1 MRTAFEAD
9 PVHRIVDALMLLL
22 SALLFPLDDELQI
35 GLFMALGIQLWK
47 PIYRNRIVV
56 STLDDVPKLIVAAGT
71 VSFLGVVVFGQGWDA
86 TRILGF
92 CFFVPAMVILGR
104 AITNVFIRRWRIRK
118 WWARKRTVILGS
130 GETGWDL
137 VRIADAYPELG
148 LETVAVA
155 DKKRRDNGDNP
166 YGVDVEVLEKG
177 GLKSLLTRARA
188 QTLIVA
194 DSVYGREELLN
205 MLRDCARLDT
215 EVLIVPILTEYV
227 SMGDRMDRI
236 YSYPV
241 LRVRRAAYRS
251 FEWKLK
257 RPIGLILSGLALIAL
272 SPIFA
277 VLAILLKI
285 EDPKAPVIFRQI
297 RIGVDEK
304 PFELFKFRSMTPRNT
319 KESDTTWNIAGDQR
333 ITRLGAFM
341 RKYSLDELPQIVNVF
356 KGDMALVGPRPER
369 PAFVER
375 FKGEHVG
382 YRSRHRV
389 PVGLTGWAAA
399 NGLRGDTSIRE
410 RVQFDNF
417 YIENWSLWLDFK
429 IMLLTVSAVFKG
441 TGA

>member
-1 MRTAFEAD
+1 
-9 PVHRIVDALMLLL
+9 
-22 SALLFPLDDELQI
+22 
-35 GLFMALGIQLWK
+35 MALGIQLWK

-56 STLDDVPKLIVAAGT
+56 STLDDVPKLIVAVGT
-71 VSFLGVVVFGQGWDA
+71 VSFLGLVVFEQGWDA

-104 AITNVFIRRWRIRK
+104 AITNVFIRRWRIRN

-155 DKKRRDNGDNP
+155 DKRRRDNGDNP

-194 DSVYGREELLN
+194 DSVYSREELLN

-227 SMGDRMDRI
+227 SMGGRMDRI

-257 RPIGLILSGLALIAL
+257 RPIGLILSGLAQS
-272 SPIFA
+272 SPSNMTT
-277 VLAILLKI
+277 
-285 EDPKAPVIFRQI
+285 
-297 RIGVDEK
+297 GSS
-304 PFELFKFRSMTPRNT
+304 RSATCR
-319 KESDTTWNIAGDQR
+319 
-333 ITRLGAFM
+333 
-341 RKYSLDELPQIVNVF
+341 
-356 KGDMALVGPRPER
+356 
-369 PAFVER
+369 
-375 FKGEHVG
+375 
-382 YRSRHRV
+382 
-389 PVGLTGWAAA
+389 
-399 NGLRGDTSIRE
+399 
-410 RVQFDNF
+410 
-417 YIENWSLWLDFK
+417 
-429 IMLLTVSAVFKG
+429 
-441 TGA
+441 